1 LLAQIVRDNSIVDS
15 AWGLGFVLIC
25 WMIYLKFD
33 TPPTYIVILIV
44 TSLWGMRLF
53 GHIFS
58 RSLKNKQEDWRYK
71 IWREE

>member
-1 LLAQIVRDNSIVDS
+1 MVNPYIYS
-15 AWGLGFVLIC
+15 ALGGLGFVLIC